1 MTFYFIHFLLLHS
14 FYCTEELSHE
24 RGKDFVDNFETY
36 DDSLWIQDNGTVH
49 CTNHRVRGCALMTKR
64 NIGYYTL
71 AANNFFQDRHILS
84 LWMLNNCNSDL
95 CCPNEKCTAYTSA
108 QMISRKVYSYGIYL
122 FLARAVGYNVRANSK
137 TYGSIDCIFC
147 VTLRSSKH
155 RIEMSFCFSSIDP
168 YKATCIYRNGD
179 ESHKETVSFPFDAST
194 HVSYFGI
201 DWRPYSI
208 VFFVNQAPAK
218 VIETGFLGY
227 VPMRVYLHLLPLPRA
242 MNVGHSFDS
251 VGMVVHLYRFSY
263 QQVRKPYEI
272 LPTTP
277 PEKAELLIM
286 EESSSMIMIYIMA
299 FSFFVFMISFSFWI
313 CHGFSRDHSG
323 EYFLLKDSDEE
334 TLTRATRS

>member
-122 FLARAVGYNVRANSK
+122 FLARAVGYNVRGPDVAPNAYSLSCFALRNNLHNDVKLEISWCFSNRNS
-137 TYGSIDCIFC
+137 YQS
-147 VTLRSSKH
+147 TLMFRYNEIIHRQKILFDFDAAE
-155 RIEMSFCFSSIDP
+155 RIEV
-168 YKATCIYRNGD
+168 Y
-179 ESHKETVSFPFDAST
+179 
-194 HVSYFGI
+194 GI
-201 DWRPYSI
+201 EWKPKG
-208 VFFVNQAPAK
+208 VTWFVNEKAYHAFAVEVPK
-218 VIETGFLGY
+218 IHSHMNIHLY
-227 VPMRVYLHLLPLPRA
+227 VLPLANDIGFGEKSVA
-242 MNVGHSFDS
+242 MVI
-251 VGMVVHLYRFSY
+251 HLYRITFLDRSTLDEN
-263 QQVRKPYEI
+263 KNGN
-272 LPTTP
+272 
-277 PEKAELLIM
+277 KDELLVLGHVQ
-286 EESSSMIMIYIMA
+286 SPVIYIMA